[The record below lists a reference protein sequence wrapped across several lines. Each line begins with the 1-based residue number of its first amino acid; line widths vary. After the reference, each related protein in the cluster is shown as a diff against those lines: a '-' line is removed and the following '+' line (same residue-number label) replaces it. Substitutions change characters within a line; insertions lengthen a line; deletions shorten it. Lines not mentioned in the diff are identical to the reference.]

1 MCYEVATNKTVD
13 AIGYT
18 GGIVLSVCM
27 IPQIYKIYKTK
38 NVENISYSWQIMY
51 IFGIAFHLYYSIYY
65 KLLPILIPTVIEICF
80 TLIHFV
86 LMIVYKNKKENS

>member
-13 AIGYT
+13 ALGYA
-18 GGIVLSVCM
+18 GGIILSVCM

-38 NVENISYSWQIMY
+38 NVENISYIWQIMY
-51 IFGIAFHLYYSIYY
+51 IIGIGFHLYYSIYY

-86 LMIVYKNKKENS
+86 LMIIYKKK

>member
-1 MCYEVATNKTVD
+1 MSYEDAPNKTVD
-13 AIGYT
+13 ALGYV
-18 GGIVLSVCM
+18 GGIILSVCM

-38 NVENISYSWQIMY
+38 NVENISYIWQIMY
-51 IFGIAFHLYYSIYY
+51 IIGIGFHLYYSIYY

-86 LMIVYKNKKENS
+86 LMIIYKKK